1 MPPPPDLTVLSSSEK
16 DALSAALLVQVHA
29 QAEQSAVL
37 TARVA
42 ELEAKLNLPPKPPDN
57 SSTPPSQGRK
67 ANGDGQAKPKGQ
79 AHAGAHRPLHPHPT
93 RRRDVLAEQCPPA
106 MPT

>member
-67 ANGDGQAKPKGQ
+67 ANGDGQAKPKARPTPARTGRCIPIRRG
-79 AHAGAHRPLHPHPT
+79 GATCWRSSAPT
-93 RRRDVLAEQCPPA
+93 A